1 MAEPDLCSAGKP
13 EVSLTVDAAQLRA
26 VAAVAPMLETEQLL
40 LEAALGRVV
49 AGSPLAVTDL
59 PPFDNSAMDGYAIRC
74 ADLGGEGPF
83 RLRVADRIIAGDTR
97 RVRLAYGT
105 TARIFTGAVIPE
117 GADAVIMQE
126 RVNRWATQSRS
137 LKPRLPD

>member
-40 LEAALGRVV
+40 IEAALGRVV

-59 PPFDNSAMDGYAIRC
+59 PPFDNIAMDGYAIRC

-126 RVNRWATQSRS
+126 RVNRWAT
-137 LKPRLPD
+137 